1 MRRDSSF
8 LCISITIKNG
18 GKILGKNLSFVLNNL
33 EDLVAAFFISITTI
47 LVVINIVLRY
57 VLTPALFGLKRLL
70 PAALSGRYLSA
81 LLPYSSIAVTL
92 ALISLLRECPKVCR
106 RLSA

>member
-57 VLTPALFGLKRLL
+57 VL
-70 PAALSGRYLSA
+70 SA

>member
-47 LVVINIVLRY
+47 LVMF
-57 VLTPALFGLKRLL
+57 LTPALFGLKRLL

>member
-1 MRRDSSF
+1 M
-8 LCISITIKNG
+8 
-18 GKILGKNLSFVLNNL
+18 GKNLSFVLNNL
-33 EDLVAAFFISITTI
+33 EDLVAAFSSALLLSLLSSI
-47 LVVINIVLRY
+47 LFCVMF
-57 VLTPALFGLKRLL
+57 LTLALFGLKRLL
-70 PAALSGRYLSA
+70 PVALSGRYLSA

>member
-1 MRRDSSF
+1 M
-8 LCISITIKNG
+8 
-18 GKILGKNLSFVLNNL
+18 GKNLSFVLNNL

-57 VLTPALFGLKRLL
+57 VFNSGLVWSEEV
-70 PAALSGRYLSA
+70 ALSGRYLSA

>member
-1 MRRDSSF
+1 M
-8 LCISITIKNG
+8 
-18 GKILGKNLSFVLNNL
+18 GKNLSFVLNNL

-57 VLTPALFGLKRLL
+57 VFNSGLVW
-70 PAALSGRYLSA
+70 SEE
-81 LLPYSSIAVTL
+81 AVTL